1 MNRAQFLSL
10 FAIPFLPKVD
20 LSENDKCPFNV
31 ELIKKRLD
39 FLKKYPLTE
48 KEAFPCKNDKPIKE
62 IAPNFRYETLVL
74 HQEEI
79 RDRSFDWDSGSCA
92 CGFIIRDHE
101 MFPFIKIALLQPNE
115 YFKIG
120 SQSMLNRFRP
130 MDIVIDMNLKKYSI
144 LKVNTE
150 KPYNHYI
157 EIIEI

>member
-1 MNRAQFLSL
+1 MNRTEFLSL
-10 FAIPFLPKVD
+10 FAIPFLPKAD
-20 LSENDKCPFNV
+20 LPETKPAFNV
-31 ELIKKRLD
+31 QKLQD
-39 FLKKYPLTE
+39 
-48 KEAFPCKNDKPIKE
+48 DKPIKE